1 VSSDCIFCSIV
12 DGDVPGR
19 IVHEDDDS
27 TAFLD
32 VNPLAPGHVL
42 VVPNDHLERLQ
53 DVPDN
58 RVESLYRT
66 IHDLVPAVEEAV
78 EADAT
83 NVAFNNGEAAGQ
95 EVPHLHCHVVPRFA
109 EDDGGPIH
117 AAFGDRPDLDDEELD
132 GIADRIREAR

>member
-1 VSSDCIFCSIV
+1 MSSDCIFCSIV

-19 IVHEDDDS
+19 LVREKAGV

-42 VVPNDHLERLQ
+42 VIPNDHVERLQ
-53 DVPDN
+53 DVPDDE
-58 RVESLYRT
+58 VEGLYRT
-66 IHDLVPAVEEAV
+66 IHDLVPAVESAV
-78 EADAT
+78 DADAT
-83 NVAFNNGEAAGQ
+83 NVAFNNGPAAGQ

-109 EDDGGPIH
+109 EDSGGPIH

-132 GIADRIREAR
+132 GIADRIREHR

>member
-12 DGDVPGR
+12 NGDVPGR
-19 IVHEDDDS
+19 IVHEGAGV

-42 VVPNDHLERLQ
+42 VVPDNHVERLQ
-53 DVPDN
+53 DVPDEE
-58 RVESLYRT
+58 VDDLYRA
-66 IHDLVPAVEEAV
+66 IHDLVPAVEKAV

-83 NVAFNNGEAAGQ
+83 NVAFNNGPAAGQ

-109 EDDGGPIH
+109 EDGGGPIH
-117 AAFGDRPDLDDEELD
+117 AAFGDRPGLDEAELD
-132 GIADRIREAR
+132 GIADRIRKHR